1 MLYGGALQHLL
12 AREGRSMKASKKL
25 LAVILALVVGAI
37 VSGCGGGSPESRDL
51 NLGVATG
58 WDEAAVIGNLS
69 KIVMEEDLGY
79 GEVRLQELELGPVI
93 QGVAS
98 GDLDAYQD
106 IWLPNHQAQI
116 DEVGDD
122 VVRLDP
128 WYDGSTEFGIAVP
141 DYMDTQDIPGLNQ
154 TGVTQILGIEP
165 GAIISE
171 RIPDSVI
178 PTYNLNQEYV
188 ESSTPSMLSEVE
200 SLYENQEEFAF
211 VAWRPH
217 WMNAR
222 YNFRFL
228 EDPEDGLT
236 DLNDGATISTIVNED
251 LPDDDPVAYAFLD
264 AVTLTEEQVNEI
276 ENINP
281 QDYAESARIWL
292 EDNRDVVQP
301 WIDAAREAEGS

>member
-1 MLYGGALQHLL
+1 
-12 AREGRSMKASKKL
+12 MKASKKL
-25 LAVILALVVGAI
+25 LAVILALVVGAV
-37 VSGCGGGSPESRDL
+37 VSGCGGGGGGGGSAESRSL

-58 WDEAAVIGNLS
+58 WDEAAVIANLS

-106 IWLPNHQAQI
+106 IWLPNHQGQI
-116 DEVGDD
+116 DEVENDI
-122 VVRLDP
+122 VQLDP
-128 WYDGSTEFGIAVP
+128 WYDGTTEFGIAVP
-141 DYMDTQDIPGLNQ
+141 TYMTNVNAIPDLNQ
-154 TGVTQILGIEP
+154 TDITQILGIEP

-171 RIPDSVI
+171 RIPESVI
-178 PTYNLNQEYV
+178 PTYGLQQEYV
-188 ESSTPSMLSEVE
+188 QSSTPSMLSQVE
-200 SLYENQEEFAF
+200 ELSDNQEEFAF

-217 WMNAR
+217 WMNQR
-222 YNFRFL
+222 YDFKYL

-236 DLNDGATISTIVNED
+236 DLNDGATILSIVNED

-264 AVTLTEEQVNEI
+264 AITLTEDQVNEI

-281 QDYAESARIWL
+281 NDYAESARTWL

-301 WIDAAREAEGS
+301 WVDAAREAEGS

>member
-1 MLYGGALQHLL
+1 
-12 AREGRSMKASKKL
+12 MKASKKL
-25 LAVILALVVGAI
+25 LAVILALVVGAV
-37 VSGCGGGSPESRDL
+37 VSGCGGGGGGGGSAESRSL

-58 WDEAAVIGNLS
+58 WDEAAVIANLS

-79 GEVRLQELELGPVI
+79 GEVQLQELELGPVI

-106 IWLPNHQAQI
+106 IWLPNHQGQI
-116 DEVGDD
+116 DEVENDI
-122 VVRLDP
+122 VQLDP
-128 WYDGSTEFGIAVP
+128 WYDGTTEFGIAVP
-141 DYMDTQDIPGLNQ
+141 TYMTNVNAIPDLNQ

-171 RIPDSVI
+171 RIPESVI
-178 PTYNLNQEYV
+178 PTYGLQQEYV
-188 ESSTPSMLSEVE
+188 QSSTPSMLSQVE
-200 SLYENQEEFAF
+200 ELSDNQEEFAF

-217 WMNAR
+217 WMNQR
-222 YNFRFL
+222 YDFKYL

-236 DLNDGATISTIVNED
+236 DLNDGATILSIVNED

-264 AVTLTEEQVNEI
+264 AITLTEDQVNEI

-281 QDYAESARIWL
+281 NDYAESARTWL

>member
-1 MLYGGALQHLL
+1 
-12 AREGRSMKASKKL
+12 MKASKKL
-25 LAVILALVVGAI
+25 LAVILALVAGAV

-58 WDEAAVIGNLS
+58 WDEAAVVANLS

-116 DEVGDD
+116 DEVEND
-122 VVRLDP
+122 VILLDP
-128 WYDGSTEFGIAVP
+128 WYDGTTEFGIAVP
-141 DYMDTQDIPGLNQ
+141 TYMTNVNAIPDLNQ
-154 TGVTQILGIEP
+154 TGIDQILGIEP

-171 RIPDSVI
+171 RIPESVI
-178 PTYNLNQEYV
+178 PTYGLEQEYV
-188 ESSTPSMLSEVE
+188 QSSTPSMLSQVE
-200 SLYENQEEFAF
+200 ELSDNREEFAF

-217 WMNAR
+217 WMNQR
-222 YNFRFL
+222 YDFKYL

-236 DLNDGATISTIVNED
+236 DLNDGATILSIVNED

-264 AVTLTEEQVNEI
+264 AITLTEDQVNEI

-281 QDYAESARIWL
+281 NDYAESARTWL

>member
-1 MLYGGALQHLL
+1 
-12 AREGRSMKASKKL
+12 MKASKKL
-25 LAVILALVVGAI
+25 LVVILALVVGAA
-37 VSGCGGGSPESRDL
+37 VSGCGGGSAESRDL

-58 WDEAAVIGNLS
+58 WDEAAVIANLS

-116 DEVGDD
+116 DEVKND
-122 VVRLDP
+122 VVLLDP
-128 WYDGSTEFGIAVP
+128 WYDGTTEFGIGVP
-141 DYMDTQDIPGLNQ
+141 AYMTNVNTIPDLNN
-154 TGVTQILGIEP
+154 TDLTQILGIEP

-178 PTYNLNQEYV
+178 PTYGLKQEYV
-188 ESSTPSMLSEVE
+188 ESSTPGMLSEVDN
-200 SLYENQEEFAF
+200 LYNNQEEFAF
-211 VAWRPH
+211 VPWRPH
-217 WMNAR
+217 WMNAK
-222 YNFRFL
+222 YDFKFL
-228 EDPEDGLT
+228 EDPEDALG
-236 DLNDGATISTIVNED
+236 DLNDGATIQSIVNED
-251 LPDDDPVAYAFLD
+251 LPDDDPVAYAFLNSIR
-264 AVTLTEEQVNEI
+264 LTEDQVNEI

-281 QDYAESARIWL
+281 NDYAESARTWL
-292 EDNRDVVQP
+292 EDNHDVAQP

>member
-1 MLYGGALQHLL
+1 
-12 AREGRSMKASKKL
+12 MKASKKL
-25 LAVILALVVGAI
+25 LAVILALVVSAV
-37 VSGCGGGSPESRDL
+37 VSGCGGGGGGSPESRSI

-58 WDEAAVIGNLS
+58 WDEAAVIANLS

-79 GEVRLQELELGPVI
+79 GEVQLQELELGPVI

-106 IWLPNHQAQI
+106 IWLPNHQSQI
-116 DEVGDD
+116 DEVEND
-122 VVRLDP
+122 VILLDP
-128 WYDGSTEFGIAVP
+128 WYDGTTEFGIAVP
-141 DYMDTQDIPGLNQ
+141 TYMTNVNAIPDLNQ
-154 TGVTQILGIEP
+154 TGIDQILGIEP

-171 RIPDSVI
+171 RIPESVI
-178 PTYNLNQEYV
+178 PTYGLEQEYV
-188 ESSTPSMLSEVE
+188 QSSTPSMLSQVE
-200 SLYENQEEFAF
+200 ELSENQEEFAF

-217 WMNAR
+217 WMNQR
-222 YNFRFL
+222 YDFKYL

-236 DLNDGATISTIVNED
+236 DLNDGATILSIVNED

-264 AVTLTEEQVNEI
+264 AITLTEDQVNEI

-281 QDYAESARIWL
+281 NDYAESARTWL
-292 EDNRDVVQP
+292 EDNRDVAQP

>member
-1 MLYGGALQHLL
+1 
-12 AREGRSMKASKKL
+12 MKSSRKL
-25 LAVILALVVGAI
+25 LAVILALTTAALVA
-37 VSGCGGGSPESRDL
+37 GCGGGGGGGGGSAESKDL

-58 WDEAAVIGNLS
+58 WDEAAVIANLT

-106 IWLPNHQAQI
+106 IWLPNHAAQI
-116 DEVGDD
+116 SEVEND
-122 VVRLDP
+122 VVQLDP
-128 WYDGSTEFGIAVP
+128 WYDGETEFGIAVP
-141 DYMDTQDIPGLNQ
+141 TYMTNVNAIPDLNQ
-154 TGVTQILGIEP
+154 TGITQILGIEP
-165 GAIISE
+165 GAVISE

-178 PTYNLNQEYV
+178 PTYGLNQEYV
-188 ESSTPSMLSEVE
+188 QSSTPSMLSEVNNL
-200 SLYENQEEFAF
+200 SENQEEFAF

-222 YNFRFL
+222 YDFKFL

-251 LPDDDPVAYAFLD
+251 LQEDDPVAYAFLD
-264 AVTLTEEQVNEI
+264 AITLTEEQVNEI
-276 ENINP
+276 ENIDP
-281 QDYAESARIWL
+281 QDYAASARTWL
-292 EDNRDVVQP
+292 ESNRDVAQP
-301 WIDAAREAEGS
+301 WIDAANQA

>member
-1 MLYGGALQHLL
+1 
-12 AREGRSMKASKKL
+12 MKSSRKL
-25 LAVILALVVGAI
+25 LAVILALTTAALVA
-37 VSGCGGGSPESRDL
+37 GCGGGGGGGSAESKDL

-58 WDEAAVIGNLS
+58 WDEAAVIANLT

-106 IWLPNHQAQI
+106 IWLPNHAAQI
-116 DEVGDD
+116 SEVEND
-122 VVRLDP
+122 VVQLDP
-128 WYDGSTEFGIAVP
+128 WYDGETEFGIAVP
-141 DYMDTQDIPGLNQ
+141 TYMTNVNAIPDLNQ
-154 TGVTQILGIEP
+154 TGITQILGIEP
-165 GAIISE
+165 GAVISE

-178 PTYNLNQEYV
+178 PTYGLNQEYV
-188 ESSTPSMLSEVE
+188 QSSTPSMLSEVNNL
-200 SLYENQEEFAF
+200 SENQEEFAF

-222 YNFRFL
+222 YDFKFL

-251 LPDDDPVAYAFLD
+251 LQEDDPVAYAFLD
-264 AVTLTEEQVNEI
+264 AITLTEEQVNEI
-276 ENINP
+276 ENIDP
-281 QDYAESARIWL
+281 QDYAASARTWL
-292 EDNRDVVQP
+292 ESNRDVAQP
-301 WIDAAREAEGS
+301 WIDAANQA